1 MTRAQLLEL
10 IANGESS
17 GVEFKRDDLR
27 PEQMAKEI
35 VALANLRGGR
45 ILLGV
50 EDDGTISGVR
60 REDLERWVMD
70 AVFGR
75 KVHPMILPFYE
86 EVQIDGRRRV
96 AVVSVTQGTAKPY
109 VLRHNDREDIYVRV
123 GSTSRLATRE
133 QQARLFAL
141 SGMLHAELLPVSGSG
156 LADLSRERL
165 EDYLTSIV
173 GDDEIPGSDE
183 TWGERLCGLGF
194 MAERE
199 GGAPA
204 CTIAGLLLFGH
215 RPRRLLRQAGVRW
228 MAFEGRDRTYRA
240 LDDRVV
246 DGPLVVL
253 RSGAAGRRE
262 VAGNG
267 LIDMLVDFM
276 RPFVSEES
284 AAVDAAMR
292 RQRRWLYPVEAL
304 RAALANAISHRDWT
318 RHEEIEVVRYADRL
332 EVLSPGA
339 LQNTMTVE
347 KMFAGQRSPRNPLI
361 VDVLRDYGYV
371 DARGMGVRRKI
382 IPLLRASSGVD
393 PQFEATEDHL
403 RLTMSRSAGGHEL
416 D

>member
-1 MTRAQLLEL
+1 MTRTEILEL
-10 IANGESS
+10 VANGENS
-17 GVEFKRDDLR
+17 GVEFKSDGAR
-27 PEQMAKEI
+27 PERIAKEI

-50 EDDGTISGVR
+50 DDDGTIAGVR
-60 REDLERWVMD
+60 REGLEQWVMD

-86 EVQIDGRRRV
+86 EVQIDGGRRV
-96 AVVSVTQGTAKPY
+96 AVISVTQGTAKPY
-109 VLRHNDREDIYVRV
+109 VVRHNDREDIYVRV
-123 GSTSRLATRE
+123 GSRSRLATRE

-141 SGMLHAELLPVSGSG
+141 GGTLHTELLPVSGSG
-156 LADLSRERL
+156 FADLSRERL
-165 EDYLTSIV
+165 EDYLTRIV
-173 GDDEIPGSDE
+173 GDDETPRSDE
-183 TWGERLCGLGF
+183 SWEERLCGLGF
-194 MAERE
+194 MAEWE
-199 GGAPA
+199 GGAPV

-228 MAFEGRDRTYRA
+228 MAFEGRDKTYRA

-253 RSGAAGRRE
+253 RKGSSGRQE
-262 VAGNG
+262 VVGNG

-276 RPFVSEES
+276 RPFVSEET

-292 RQRRWLYPVEAL
+292 RERRWLYPVEAL
-304 RAALANAISHRDWT
+304 REALVNAIAHRDWT
-318 RHEEIEVVRYADRL
+318 RFEEIEVVRYADRL

-347 KMFAGQRSPRNPLI
+347 KMFAGQRLPRNPLI

-382 IPLLRASSGVD
+382 VPLLRASSGVD

-403 RLTMSRSAGGHEL
+403 RLTMSRSASGHGL
-416 D
+416 A